1 MITNK
6 KNLLKLVSILTFLFF
21 GVNDATSQVSKGTI
35 RLGPE
40 LAYSNASQEID
51 GFTSKFKT
59 TTLNL
64 QLSGGYFVIDNLE
77 LGLGIQLTRTTN
89 KVDSDEQTTSGTAIG
104 PNITYMVP
112 IGENFYLPISGG
124 IGYNSLAIDDDFS
137 ETNLSGLAY
146 GVGVGVEYLISNK
159 IGARFS
165 LIFNTG
171 SLQDNDSDLELD
183 VSTTQAGIGVNI
195 YLNK

>member
-1 MITNK
+1 MTNR
-6 KNLLKLVSILTFLFF
+6 KNVLKLATMLVILFF
-21 GVNDATSQVSKGTI
+21 GIAEGTSQVAKGTI

-40 LAYSNASQEID
+40 LAYSSANQEID
-51 GFTSKFKT
+51 GFSAKFKT

-64 QLSGGYFVIDNLE
+64 QLSGGYFVVDNLE
-77 LGLGIQLTRTTN
+77 IGLGVQLTSTEN
-89 KVDSDEQTTSGTAIG
+89 KVDSDKQTTSGTVIG
-104 PNITYMVP
+104 PNVTYMVP

-124 IGYNSLAIDDDFS
+124 LGYNSLTIDDDFS
-137 ETNLSGLAY
+137 ETNLSGLGY
-146 GVGVGVEYLISNK
+146 GVGVGIEYLVSNK

-183 VSTTQAGIGVNI
+183 VTTTQAGIGVNI
-195 YLNK
+195 YLNR

>member
-1 MITNK
+1 MTNR
-6 KNLLKLVSILTFLFF
+6 KNIFKLATMLVFLFF
-21 GVNDATSQVSKGTI
+21 GLTEGTSQVAKGII

-40 LAYSNASQEID
+40 LAYSSASQEID
-51 GFTSKFKT
+51 GFNAKFKT

-77 LGLGIQLTRTTN
+77 VGLGVNLSSTEN
-89 KVDSDEQTTSGTAIG
+89 KVDSNEETTSGTAIG
-104 PNITYMVP
+104 PNVTYMVP

-124 IGYNSLAIDDDFS
+124 IGYNSLTIDDDFN

-146 GVGVGVEYLISNK
+146 GVGVGVEYLVSNK

-165 LIFNTG
+165 LIFNSG
-171 SLQDNDSDLELD
+171 SLQDNDSELELD
-183 VSTTQAGIGVNI
+183 VTTTQAGIGVNI
-195 YLNK
+195 YLNR